1 MKKKSLLLS
10 APLFIALL
18 LLAAP
23 APAATIALAAED
35 SGFYNAVGRHSK
47 LDGSPAFG
55 MATPATFN
63 YSVGTIDEGPP
74 FGPPGSPPDVF
85 RKNYFTFDLTGVAP
99 GSVSSATLK
108 LFLPVGG
115 YSGAPSLTYKLFGS
129 LVPGLPGMAALSA
142 DLKDVYDPGIGPELA
157 TALGLFAKIGDTKT
171 AMIPEFGSITV
182 TVSDEGSILSM
193 PLTPAG
199 ITYLN
204 LYAGGDVVLGGE
216 LTGLPTVG
224 PPDDPAIYLFGFT
237 SPVIPGVVPWPMGA
251 VSPTPTPLLE
261 IVVPEP
267 GSAVLVGLGFAILLR
282 RSVRRYAN

>member
-1 MKKKSLLLS
+1 MKTKNLLLLS
-10 APLFIALL
+10 APLFVTALL
-18 LLAAP
+18 LAVPVQAA
-23 APAATIALAAED
+23 IIGLAAED
-35 SGFYNAVGRHSK
+35 SGFYNSVGRHSK
-47 LDGSPAFG
+47 LDGSPSFG

-74 FGPPGSPPDVF
+74 FGPPGIPPDVF

-142 DLKDVYDPGIGPELA
+142 DLKDVYDPGIGSELA

-171 AMIPEFGSITV
+171 AMIPDFGSITV
-182 TVSDEGSILSM
+182 TVADEGSILTM

-216 LTGLPTVG
+216 LTGLTTVG
-224 PPDDPAIYLFGFT
+224 PPDDPPVYLFGFT
-237 SPVIPGVVPWPMGA
+237 SPVIPGVVPWSMGS
-251 VSPTPTPLLE
+251 VSPTPTPMLE

-267 GSAVLVGLGFAILLR
+267 GIATLFGLSLALVFG
-282 RSVRRYAN
+282 VRRKS